1 MRYSP
6 YLRTRT
12 IDDGAVALARTA
24 DAFLVNVWLKD
35 DDTFHDVEVAE
46 HNNSSTARR
55 TALAIARE
63 FYERIVETGIGA
75 RELVHVSQE
84 VIS

>member
-12 IDDGAVALARTA
+12 IDDGAVALVRTA
-24 DAFLVNVWLKD
+24 DAFLVNVWLRD
-35 DDTFHDVEVAE
+35 DDTFHNLEVAE
-46 HNNSSTARR
+46 HDNASTARR

-63 FYERIVETGIGA
+63 FYERIVDTGIGA
-75 RELVHVSQE
+75 RELVDATQD